1 MLDLSRMDFTKAAFV
16 KSVLDVSQ
24 LPRDNK
30 PQVAFFGRSNVG
42 KSSLINSLTRQKG
55 MSRSSNT
62 PGRTQSINLFLV
74 DAALYFIDLP
84 GYGYTKAS
92 REKSERFQ
100 KLIID
105 YLDAEPPLRLAIVI
119 LDARHEPTEQDIAM
133 VSSIVERDL
142 PVAVVA
148 NKIDK
153 LSASETKNKLKKLQ
167 AQFPNIPVTRH
178 SAETSE
184 GRGEILDLI
193 DQARTWSTE

>member
-1 MLDLSRMDFTKAAFV
+1 MDFTKAVFV

-62 PGRTQSINLFLV
+62 PGRTRSINLFLA
-74 DAALYFIDLP
+74 DESLYLIDLP

-92 REKSERFQ
+92 KETSEKFQ

-105 YLDAEPPLRLAIVI
+105 YLDAKPPLRLAVVI
-119 LDARHEPTEQDIAM
+119 LDVRHEPTAQDVAM

-153 LSASETKNKLKKLQ
+153 LSNSEAKNRLRKLQ
-167 AQFPNIPVTRH
+167 TQFPNLPVVRH
-178 SAETSE
+178 SAETKD

-193 DQARTWSTE
+193 DRARTWPTE